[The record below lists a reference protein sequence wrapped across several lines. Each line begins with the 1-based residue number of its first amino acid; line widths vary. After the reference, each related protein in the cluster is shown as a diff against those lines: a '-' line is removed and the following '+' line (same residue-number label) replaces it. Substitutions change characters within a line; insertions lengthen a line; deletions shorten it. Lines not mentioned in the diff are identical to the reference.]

1 MTKNPFSFLSKI
13 KNTGIKR
20 SFIQLLFLIIQNPF
34 ISNFLTGKPYNG
46 PTKTFCAPG
55 LHCYSCPSMA
65 FGCPLGTLQYVI
77 KYASMIPFFALGT
90 LSAAGAILGRA
101 TCAYVCPFGFF
112 QELLYS
118 ISPWKNIEAKLPQKF
133 RYIKWFNLF
142 FFVLLIPAFGLAQG
156 FCAYVCPSGL
166 IVAGI
171 PIIAANSGLR
181 ATIGLTFWWKVAL
194 TIIFVIYFMREKRA
208 FCRYI
213 CPLGLILGFFN
224 RVSILQIKLNQNK
237 CISCSACK
245 KHCPMGIDPVK
256 EVNSIECIK
265 CGDCVRVCP
274 VNKNLK

>member
-1 MTKNPFSFLSKI
+1 MIET
-13 KNTGIKR
+13 KR
-20 SFIQLLFLIIQNPF
+20 SFFENIKSLSIKRNLIQLFFLMIQNPF
-34 ISNFLTGKPYNG
+34 LSNFMTGKPYNG
-46 PTKTFCAPG
+46 PAKTFCAPG

-90 LSAAGAILGRA
+90 LSATGAILGRA

-112 QELLYS
+112 QEIFYS

-133 RYIKWFNLF
+133 RHIKWFNLF

-181 ATIGLTFWWKVAL
+181 TSIGLTFWWKVAL
-194 TIIFVIYFMREKRA
+194 TIFFVIYFMREKRA

-224 RVSILQIKLNQNK
+224 RISLFQIKLYQKNCVSCHK
-237 CISCSACK
+237 CEKS
-245 KHCPMGIDPVK
+245 CPMGINPVK

-265 CGDCVRVCP
+265 CGDCVKACP
-274 VNKNLK
+274 VNKKIS